1 MVRVL
6 WVVVMLAVLFNMTEA
21 WAQEEHPVQ
30 ARLVADSGMAPPGGV
45 LRLGVELTMQAG
57 WHTYGPYSGDAG
69 RATEV
74 VWDLPA
80 GWTADPLQWPL
91 PNKYEE
97 EGDLVVYGYADQV
110 VLLTEVQVAP
120 EAALGDTVLIAADVS
135 WLVCRELC
143 IPGDAQL
150 QLTLPVGAVQPQNRA
165 LFSRYAETLPSAI
178 PSSVHLVHRV
188 RSRGAERVL
197 ELSAVDSSASTVRLL
212 DVYPLDLDAAQ
223 FRSYLRDG
231 VLELVV
237 TPYGEE
243 AVGQLSGILV
253 YAFVGDERRRSG
265 PVTFDLSDGV
275 VEQRAGLLEGALV
288 DRGGDAA
295 HAVWVYVLFGVI
307 GGFILNLM
315 PCVLPV
321 ISLKILSIV
330 GQAGQDPRRVR
341 QLGFAF
347 AAGMVST
354 FLALALLVVLLKSG
368 GEQIGWGFQFQYPG
382 FVALMTALIFA
393 LGLSLFGVYEIS
405 LAPNQIGYSDG
416 EGLPASFFNGVLA
429 TVLATP
435 CTAPL
440 LGTALGFAFAQ
451 SALMTCAIFS
461 SIGVGMALPYV
472 ALALR
477 PGWTRWLP
485 RPGSWMERFKQ
496 GMGFLLMAT
505 VLWLLWVLGKQ
516 VGTEGVIWT
525 GAFLLG
531 IAVACWILGQ
541 WVRLEDGTHRRAVA
555 RAVALVV
562 AVSSY
567 AFFMHPVLVRS
578 LPADEMESESS
589 LEWIDFS
596 PEDVE
601 RRVRAGQTVFVDFTA
616 EWCWT
621 CKVNERVVLE
631 QASVRNQFA
640 LDEVATVKADWTTR
654 NPQITQMLSAFGRS
668 GVPLYVLFPGGHL
681 DAPIVLPELISEE
694 IVLESL
700 AQAAA
705 LRSQR

>member
-1 MVRVL
+1 MR
-6 WVVVMLAVLFNMTEA
+6 
-21 WAQEEHPVQ
+21 
-30 ARLVADSGMAPPGGV
+30 
-45 LRLGVELTMQAG
+45 
-57 WHTYGPYSGDAG
+57 
-69 RATEV
+69 
-74 VWDLPA
+74 
-80 GWTADPLQWPL
+80 DPLHQ
-91 PNKYEE
+91 
-97 EGDLVVYGYADQV
+97 A
-110 VLLTEVQVAP
+110 T
-120 EAALGDTVLIAADVS
+120 
-135 WLVCRELC
+135 
-143 IPGDAQL
+143 
-150 QLTLPVGAVQPQNRA
+150 
-165 LFSRYAETLPSAI
+165 
-178 PSSVHLVHRV
+178 
-188 RSRGAERVL
+188 
-197 ELSAVDSSASTVRLL
+197 ST
-212 DVYPLDLDAAQ
+212 
-223 FRSYLRDG
+223 
-231 VLELVV
+231 
-237 TPYGEE
+237 
-243 AVGQLSGILV
+243 
-253 YAFVGDERRRSG
+253 
-265 PVTFDLSDGV
+265 
-275 VEQRAGLLEGALV
+275 
-288 DRGGDAA
+288 
-295 HAVWVYVLFGVI
+295 
-307 GGFILNLM
+307 
-315 PCVLPV
+315 
-321 ISLKILSIV
+321 
-330 GQAGQDPRRVR
+330 
-341 QLGFAF
+341 
-347 AAGMVST
+347 
-354 FLALALLVVLLKSG
+354 
-368 GEQIGWGFQFQYPG
+368 
-382 FVALMTALIFA
+382 TALIFA

-416 EGLPASFFNGVLA
+416 ESLSASFFNGVLA

-451 SALMTCAIFS
+451 SALMTCAIFA

-567 AFFMHPVLVRS
+567 TFFMHPVLVRS
-578 LPADEMESESS
+578 QPADEMESESS

-681 DAPIVLPELISEE
+681 DAPIVLPELISED